1 MIDQPTIDRILD
13 AANIVDVVSE
23 FVTLRKRGINYV
35 GLCPFH
41 SDKTPSFYVSPAKN
55 ICKCF
60 ACGEGGTAV
69 HFIMKHEQLNYFDAL
84 RYLAKK
90 YNIEIQERE
99 LTEREKQK
107 RSDRESML
115 IVNSWAQQYFSKLLY
130 ENPEGKTVGLRYFA
144 ERGFREDTI
153 RKFQLGYCLEQ
164 RDGLFKAAVKNGYK
178 KEFLEKT
185 GLIITYDNGNVAD
198 RFRGRVMFPVHTL
211 SGKVVAF
218 GGRVLKKDEKAAKY
232 VNSPESEIYHKSNE
246 LYGIYFAKQA
256 IVKADRCFL
265 VEGYTDVISMH
276 QAGVENVVAS
286 SGTALTQGQIRLIHR
301 FTSNITV
308 LYDGDAAGI
317 KAALRGIDLLL
328 EDGMNVKVVLLPD
341 GEDPDSFARKHNASQ
356 FAEFIKQNETD
367 FIRFKTRLLLDD
379 AEGDPIKRSS
389 LITDIIRTVAIIP
402 DNIARSIYIREC
414 SAMMEI
420 DEQVLLNEVNKIRL
434 NKEEKQYAQNP
445 PPTSVAAGMTTGYA
459 DLPGYQPLPEEGFMP
474 TDMPT
479 NMPQPD
485 DSALQP
491 PFDQI
496 PPPPPEE
503 YLMEETGPVQAPPP
517 DYPPMQP
524 VQPVQR
530 MQPARSPYE
539 VYELT
544 LLKYIVR
551 YGEQVLFDYV
561 DEETNEHIVMRVA
574 EYIRYDLERDDL
586 TFYTP
591 IFKAM
596 LDEAAEKCKTE
607 GFIASRYFLSHPD
620 ANVSRLAAN
629 LISEKYQLSKY
640 HSKYRELEQEQDKLD
655 HLVIRDIYAMKDAY
669 ILRQIKET
677 QFAIKDAHTQ
687 GNEEKVFELMKQLTR
702 LNEIK
707 NVLSKELGERIV
719 LKM

>member
-13 AANIVDVVSE
+13 TANIVDVVSE

-41 SDKTPSFYVSPAKN
+41 TDKTPSFYVSPAKN

-99 LTEREKQK
+99 LTDKEKQR

-115 IVNSWAQQYFSKLLY
+115 IVNSWAQQYFSTQLY
-130 ENPEGKTVGLRYFA
+130 EHVEGKTVGLRYFA

-153 RKFQLGYCLEQ
+153 RKFQLGYSLDQ
-164 RDGLFKAAVKNGYK
+164 RDALYKEATKSGYK

-185 GLIITYDNGNVAD
+185 GLVIAYDNGGVND
-198 RFRGRVMFPVHTL
+198 RFRGRVIFPVHTL

-218 GGRVLKKDEKAAKY
+218 GGRVLKKDEKTAKY

-246 LYGIYFAKQA
+246 LYGIYFAKQSM
-256 IVKADRCFL
+256 VKEDRCFL

-276 QAGVENVVAS
+276 QAGIENVVAS

-301 FTSNITV
+301 FTNNITV

-356 FAEFIKQNETD
+356 FAEFIKQSETD

-379 AEGDPIKRSS
+379 AGNDPIKRSS

-434 NKEEKQYAQNP
+434 NKEERQNNQTQSTP
-445 PPTSVAAGMTTGYA
+445 PVSNTMSMIPEYP
-459 DLPGYQPLPEEGFMP
+459 DIPGYQPIVEDSFLPPSDGAMP
-474 TDMPT
+474 SL
-479 NMPQPD
+479 PD
-485 DSALQP
+485 DM
-491 PFDQI
+491 
-496 PPPPPEE
+496 PPPPPPMEE
-503 YLMEETGPVQAPPP
+503 YPAGETGPMNMPPP
-517 DYPPMQP
+517 DFPP
-524 VQPVQR
+524 VQPPEAVR
-530 MQPARSPYE
+530 AAQPKRSPYE

-551 YGEQVLFDYV
+551 YGEKVLFDYV
-561 DEETNEHIVMRVA
+561 DEETNEHIVMHVA

-591 IFKAM
+591 IFKSM
-596 LDEAAEKCKTE
+596 LDEAAERCKNE
-607 GFIASRYFLSHPD
+607 GFIANRYFLAHPD
-620 ANVSRLAAN
+620 PNVSRLAAN

-640 HSKYRELEQEQDKLD
+640 HSKYRELEQEEDKLD
-655 HLVIRDIYAMKDAY
+655 QLVIREIYAMKDAY
-669 ILRQIKET
+669 IIRQIKET
-677 QFAIKDAHTQ
+677 QLGIKEAHLK
-687 GNEEKVFELMKQLTR
+687 GNEDQVFELMRKLTH

>member
-41 SDKTPSFYVSPAKN
+41 TDKTPSFYVSPAKN

-99 LTEREKQK
+99 LTDKEKQRK
-107 RSDRESML
+107 SDRESML
-115 IVNSWAQQYFSKLLY
+115 IVNSWAQQYFTTQLY
-130 ENPEGKTVGLRYFA
+130 EHVEGKTVGLRYFA

-153 RKFQLGYCLEQ
+153 RKFQLGYSLDK
-164 RDGLFKAAVKNGYK
+164 RDALYKEATKNGYK

-185 GLIITYDNGNVAD
+185 GLVIAYDNGGVND
-198 RFRGRVMFPVHTL
+198 RFRGRVIFPVHTL

-218 GGRVLKKDEKAAKY
+218 GGRVLKKDEKTAKY

-256 IVKADRCFL
+256 IVKEDRCFL

-276 QAGVENVVAS
+276 QAGIENVVAS

-356 FAEFIKQNETD
+356 FSEFIKQSETD

-379 AEGDPIKRSS
+379 AGTDPIKRSA

-434 NKEEKQYAQNP
+434 SKEERQNMQGQVTP
-445 PPTSVAAGMTTGYA
+445 PVSNTMSMIPEYP
-459 DLPGYQPLPEEGFMP
+459 DLPGYQPVAGDSFLP
-474 TDMPT
+474 
-479 NMPQPD
+479 PD
-485 DSALQP
+485 DTVPLP
-491 PFDQI
+491 DDYMP

-503 YLMEETGPVQAPPP
+503 YPMEETGPMDVPPP
-517 DYPPMQP
+517 DYPPAQPPQTVQP
-524 VQPVQR
+524 VQPVQTG
-530 MQPARSPYE
+530 QPKRSPYE

-551 YGEQVLFDYV
+551 YGEQILFDYV

-591 IFKAM
+591 IIKSM
-596 LDEAAEKCKTE
+596 LDEAADKCKTE
-607 GFIASRYFLSHPD
+607 GFIASRYFLAHPD
-620 ANVSRLAAN
+620 PNVSRLAAN

-655 HLVIRDIYAMKDAY
+655 QLVTREIYAMKDAY

-677 QFAIKDAHTQ
+677 QLGIKEAHAQ

>member
-41 SDKTPSFYVSPAKN
+41 TDKTPSFYVSPAKN

-84 RYLAKK
+84 RFLAKK

-99 LTEREKQK
+99 LTDKEKQK
-107 RSDRESML
+107 KSDRESML
-115 IVNSWAQQYFSKLLY
+115 IVNSWAQQYFTTQLY
-130 ENPEGKTVGLRYFA
+130 EHVEGKTVGLRYFA

-153 RKFQLGYCLEQ
+153 RKFQLGYSLDQ
-164 RDGLFKAAVKNGYK
+164 RDALYKEATKSGYK

-185 GLIITYDNGNVAD
+185 GLVIVYDNGGVND
-198 RFRGRVMFPVHTL
+198 RFRGRVIFPVHTL

-218 GGRVLKKDEKAAKY
+218 GGRVLKKDEKTAKY

-246 LYGIYFAKQA
+246 LYGIYFAKQSM
-256 IVKADRCFL
+256 VKEDRCFL

-276 QAGVENVVAS
+276 QAGIENVVAS

-301 FTSNITV
+301 FTNNITV

-356 FAEFIKQNETD
+356 FAEFIKQSETD

-379 AEGDPIKRSS
+379 AGTDPIKRSS

-434 NKEEKQYAQNP
+434 NKEERQNNQTQPVP
-445 PPTSVAAGMTTGYA
+445 PVSNTMSMIPEYP
-459 DLPGYQPLPEEGFMP
+459 DIPGYQPIVEDSFLPPSDEATP
-474 TDMPT
+474 L
-479 NMPQPD
+479 PD
-485 DSALQP
+485 DM
-491 PFDQI
+491 
-496 PPPPPEE
+496 PPPPPMEE
-503 YLMEETGPVQAPPP
+503 YPMEETGPMEVPPP
-517 DYPPMQP
+517 DFPP
-524 VQPVQR
+524 VQPLEAVRAVQ
-530 MQPARSPYE
+530 PNRSPYE
-539 VYELT
+539 IYELT

-551 YGEQVLFDYV
+551 YGEKVLFDYV
-561 DEETNEHIVMRVA
+561 DEDTNEHIVMHVA

-591 IFKAM
+591 IFKSM
-596 LDEAAEKCKTE
+596 LDEAAERCKNE
-607 GFIASRYFLSHPD
+607 GFIANRYFLAHPD
-620 ANVSRLAAN
+620 PNVSRLAAN

-640 HSKYRELEQEQDKLD
+640 HSKYRELEQEEDKLD
-655 HLVIRDIYAMKDAY
+655 QLVIREIYAMKDAY
-669 ILRQIKET
+669 IIRQIKET
-677 QFAIKDAHTQ
+677 QLGIKEAHLK
-687 GNEEKVFELMKQLTR
+687 GNEDQVFELMRKLTH

>member
-41 SDKTPSFYVSPAKN
+41 TDKTPSFYVSPAKN

-84 RYLAKK
+84 RFLAKK

-99 LTEREKQK
+99 LTDKEKQK
-107 RSDRESML
+107 KSDRESML
-115 IVNSWAQQYFSKLLY
+115 IVNSWAQQYFTTQLY
-130 ENPEGKTVGLRYFA
+130 EHVEGKTVGLRYFA

-153 RKFQLGYCLEQ
+153 RKFQLGYSLDQ
-164 RDGLFKAAVKNGYK
+164 RDALYKEATKSGYK

-185 GLIITYDNGNVAD
+185 GLVIVYDNGGVND
-198 RFRGRVMFPVHTL
+198 RFRGRVIFPVHTL

-218 GGRVLKKDEKAAKY
+218 GGRVLKKDEKTAKY

-246 LYGIYFAKQA
+246 LYGIYFAKQSM
-256 IVKADRCFL
+256 VKEDRCFL

-276 QAGVENVVAS
+276 QAGIENVVAS

-301 FTSNITV
+301 FTNNITV

-356 FAEFIKQNETD
+356 FAEFIKQSETD

-379 AEGDPIKRSS
+379 AGTDPIKRSS

-434 NKEEKQYAQNP
+434 NKEERQNNQTQPVP
-445 PPTSVAAGMTTGYA
+445 PVSNTMSMIPEYP
-459 DLPGYQPLPEEGFMP
+459 DIPGYQPIVEDSLLPPSNEATP
-474 TDMPT
+474 L
-479 NMPQPD
+479 PD
-485 DSALQP
+485 DM
-491 PFDQI
+491 
-496 PPPPPEE
+496 PPPPPMEE
-503 YLMEETGPVQAPPP
+503 YPMEETGPMEVLPP
-517 DYPPMQP
+517 DFPP
-524 VQPVQR
+524 VQPLEAVRAVQ
-530 MQPARSPYE
+530 PNRSPYE
-539 VYELT
+539 IYELT

-551 YGEQVLFDYV
+551 YGEKVLFDYV
-561 DEETNEHIVMRVA
+561 DEDTNEHIVMHVA

-591 IFKAM
+591 IFKSM
-596 LDEAAEKCKTE
+596 LDEAAERCKNE
-607 GFIASRYFLSHPD
+607 GFIANRYFLAHPD
-620 ANVSRLAAN
+620 PNVSRLAAN

-640 HSKYRELEQEQDKLD
+640 HSKYRELEQEEDKLD
-655 HLVIRDIYAMKDAY
+655 QLVIREIYAMKDAY
-669 ILRQIKET
+669 IIRQIKET
-677 QFAIKDAHTQ
+677 QLGIKEAHLK
-687 GNEEKVFELMKQLTR
+687 GNEDQVFELMRKLTH